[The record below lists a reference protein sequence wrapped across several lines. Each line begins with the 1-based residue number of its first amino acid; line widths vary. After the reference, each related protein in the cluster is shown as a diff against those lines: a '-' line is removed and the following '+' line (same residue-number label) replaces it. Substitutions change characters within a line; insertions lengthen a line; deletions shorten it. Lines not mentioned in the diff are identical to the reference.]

1 MLQPNAWGDNP
12 WGSKRSLRGA
22 VFLNNKVLDEGA
34 VGCFMKG
41 PIQASDIDMPVVSGA
56 SAYPALKLNLVVL
69 EGSCVNNI
77 YTPVFDF
84 CPGSGV

>member
-12 WGSKRSLRGA
+12 WGGKRSLRGA

-41 PIQASDIDMPVVSGA
+41 PIQASDIDMPVVNGA

-69 EGSCVNNI
+69 EGSCV
-77 YTPVFDF
+77 FDF